1 MIRITNSLPRI
12 EIEIE
17 YDENVGEF
25 NDEDY
30 EIEFDRYL
38 IRFHISI
45 KTESKA
51 AQQDYLQSRES
62 EEQKKEI
69 YIFINVPVGFLYL
82 LLCNSMH

>member
-1 MIRITNSLPRI
+1 MEYQSNLIDKITNSLPRI

-17 YDENVGEF
+17 YDENIGIF

-45 KTESKA
+45 KT
-51 AQQDYLQSRES
+51 
-62 EEQKKEI
+62 
-69 YIFINVPVGFLYL
+69 
-82 LLCNSMH
+82 